1 MTNGGFQNHI
11 HFLYGLPGGILT
23 RRDTSD
29 ILDVDRKRRK
39 REEQRLEEIV
49 AAQLLQEQLDQKRE
63 EQLLEEIV
71 AAQLLQEQLEQ
82 VELAPEVEEETL
94 RKVLQAKLYQEPKL
108 GEVVGI
114 DRQKRITLLL
124 MLLELD
130 DE

>member
-1 MTNGGFQNHI
+1 MTNGGFQNHL

-49 AAQLLQEQLDQKRE
+49 AAQLLQEQL
-63 EQLLEEIV
+63 
-71 AAQLLQEQLEQ
+71 EQ

-94 RKVLQAKLYQEPKL
+94 REVLQAKLYQEPKL

-114 DRQKRITLLL
+114 DRKRRITLLL